1 MEMILGMAGAL
12 LSVILFLGGA
22 ACGWKLRA
30 QTAQRNN
37 TPAPA
42 QALTEAEQ
50 RKREELIREQEAFRR
65 MMSYNAET
73 AYGIYKEGAKSGDQ

>member
-12 LSVILFLGGA
+12 LSVIMFLGGSL
-22 ACGWKLRA
+22 CGWKLRE
-30 QTAQRNN
+30 QTAQKSSS
-37 TPAPA
+37 PAPG

-50 RKREELIREQEAFRR
+50 RKREELIREQEGFRK
-65 MMSYNAET
+65 MMSYNAVT